1 MHHVDERTLLQIVHD
16 ATIMAPPKFLNAGVG
31 GYSAPWSVWTLFKG
45 ELKFGN
51 CGEHIGIKEAARV
64 YREAQL
70 PIDSLIFSLNF
81 IVKFYVAGPPST
93 HYSRTL

>member
-16 ATIMAPPKFLNAGVG
+16 ATIMAPQKFLNVGVG

-64 YREAQL
+64 YIARHNYL
-70 PIDSLIFSLNF
+70 LILSYFHSTFS
-81 IVKFYVAGPPST
+81 
-93 HYSRTL
+93 